1 MTKDN
6 YNYPNISDKLI
17 CCLKRDYPNILPE
30 NQLNDFELGRLIGQ
44 QDIIKKL
51 VLEKQYNEEERLLD
65 EE

>member
-17 CCLKRDYPNILPE
+17 RCLKRDYPNILPE

-44 QDIIKKL
+44 EILQKVLFQINQKNIL
-51 VLEKQYNEEERLLD
+51 VVMMV
-65 EE
+65 